1 MAAWLVPALL
11 ALAVWSVQ
19 RAISKAALATLSTP
33 QLYTLTAVISLPIY
47 LPTLLFDPPLVSAF
61 PPALGLS
68 AMMAVTFGVTT
79 EAIRRGPV
87 GRVSPITGLS
97 PALTAVLAATILD
110 EQMTLTAALGVA
122 TAVLAVVLLGYQPQR
137 ERTEGGWLWLT
148 IASLVLQG
156 LGAFLAK
163 VVVTPS
169 GPSALLVT
177 SAATQVAVGI
187 HAASA
192 EALVPSRHPSA
203 PDAMDGARARA
214 RSARHDR
221 LPLGALDRSG
231 SCDRAVGSHEPGARR
246 IDRCRDAARVAS
258 SLPVRRGRLGIGRSR
273 APGTTGLAATGLE
286 ASSGRLLPRCSGD
299 VGGAA
304 PRGELCARRGL
315 SLGEAVLYLAQRRR
329 R

>member
-1 MAAWLVPALL
+1 MSAWLVLALL

-33 QLYTLTAVISLPIY
+33 QLYMLTAVISLPIY
-47 LPTLLFDPPLVSAF
+47 LPSLLFDPPPISAF

-87 GRVSPITGLS
+87 GLVSPITGLS

-110 EQMTLTAALGVA
+110 EQLTTTAALGVA
-122 TAVLAVVLLGYQPQR
+122 AAVLAVGLLGYRPRR
-137 ERTEGGWLWLT
+137 ERGEGGWLWLA

-177 SAATQVAVGI
+177 SAATQVAVGF
-187 HAASA
+187 
-192 EALVPSRHPSA
+192 AL
-203 PDAMDGARARA
+203 
-214 RSARHDR
+214 
-221 LPLGALDRSG
+221 L
-231 SCDRAVGSHEPGARR
+231 RR
-246 IDRCRDAARVAS
+246 RRS
-258 SLPVRRGRLGIGRSR
+258 SLPDLRRRLMRWTVLVLVLAALATIGYLWALSIGPALVIVPLVATSPALGGLIGALALQEPLRRSQYVGIGL
-273 APGTTGLAATGLE
+273 GLL
-286 ASSGRLLPRCSGD
+286 
-299 VGGAA
+299 GAA
-304 PRGELCARRGL
+304 L
-315 SLGEAVLYLAQRRR
+315 LALQG
-329 R
+329 